1 MVPETFFQSTTI
13 EATEIEDLRET
24 CWKPPYDFHCIS
36 NVNIMILGKEIL
48 SLRFSKY
55 LAKPP
60 DTAGN
65 DIPLCSFM
73 DEVIYSGRHHAAQ

>member
-1 MVPETFFQSTTI
+1 
-13 EATEIEDLRET
+13 
-24 CWKPPYDFHCIS
+24 
-36 NVNIMILGKEIL
+36 MILGKEIL